1 MVRLILTLV
10 ALCFFSVV
18 VSTCAKSS
26 GNPTDVNDE
35 LGSVSA
41 AIHDSARVLPQ
52 GRTGQWPT
60 DSMAYDGTLSGSA
73 EVHVYSDA
81 QGWISLHAPVDVT
94 FEIFCME
101 DAIITADAHVP
112 VGTYSSVRL
121 TLRGFVANVLAGG
134 TVDGVVLP
142 EAKVIAL
149 GGAGGEIV
157 IEKSVTPFEVTET
170 SATSLVFDLNT
181 DTWINIDIA
190 NAGAVSADAV
200 QAGTV
205 VHLKS

>member
-26 GNPTDVNDE
+26 DNPTDVNDE

-41 AIHDSARVLPQ
+41 AMHDSARVLPQ
-52 GRTGQWPT
+52 GRTRQWPT

-73 EVHVYSDA
+73 EVHVYSA
-81 QGWISLHAPVDVT
+81 SEGWVSLHAPVDVS
-94 FEIFCME
+94 FEIFCLE
-101 DAIITADAHVP
+101 DATITADAQVP
-112 VGTYSSVRL
+112 VGTYTAVRL
-121 TLRGFVANVLAGG
+121 TLRGFVANIVGGG

-142 EAKVIAL
+142 EAKVITL

-170 SATSLVFDLNT
+170 SDTHLVFDLNT
-181 DTWINIDIA
+181 DTWIDVDVA
-190 NAGAVSADAV
+190 NAGTIGAAQV

-205 VHLKS
+205 VYVRS